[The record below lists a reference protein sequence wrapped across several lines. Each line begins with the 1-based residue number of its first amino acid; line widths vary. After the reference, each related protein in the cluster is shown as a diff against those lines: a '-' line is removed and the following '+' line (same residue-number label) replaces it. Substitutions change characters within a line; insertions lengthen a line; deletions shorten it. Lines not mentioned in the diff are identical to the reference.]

1 MATTTVTIR
10 LDTETKESFEKFC
23 KTIGMP
29 VSTAFAI
36 FAKKTVRDNAI
47 PFELKLD
54 VPNATTVAAMREV
67 DSGGGKAFETL
78 EDLKRDLDAQD

>member
-10 LDTETKESFEKFC
+10 LDTETKESFERFC
-23 KTIGMP
+23 KEIGLP

-54 VPNATTVAAMREV
+54 TPNVATREAMREV
-67 DSGGGKAFETL
+67 DAGGGEVFETL
-78 EDLKRDLDAQD
+78 DALRRDLDA